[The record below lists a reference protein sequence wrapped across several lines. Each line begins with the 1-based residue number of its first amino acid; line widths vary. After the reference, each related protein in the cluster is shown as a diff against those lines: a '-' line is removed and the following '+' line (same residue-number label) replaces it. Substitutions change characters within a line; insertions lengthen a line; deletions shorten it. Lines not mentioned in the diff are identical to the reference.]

1 MFSRMGKLPRRQR
14 FLLPVLLGVVAT
26 AADAA
31 ASGWPLQP
39 FVSGNPTSTVGA
51 QSLLCRLGSLQS
63 PEEDG
68 LVLAVP
74 YHELSRWHST
84 NILPVYIL
92 DSAVRTFFPRYLLN
106 PSSLFSIWC
115 SSRFALLLYTS
126 VWRGCS
132 LAVCSVSPLF
142 GASSRHSF
150 CRRPSVFVFIFH
162 RLARDF
168 PFLELEPSCKR
179 AFSPL

>member
-1 MFSRMGKLPRRQR
+1 MFSRMGKLSRRQR

-142 GASSRHSF
+142 GASLRCLSSAFLLPSTKRLRFYLSPSRSRF
-150 CRRPSVFVFIFH
+150 SVFG
-162 RLARDF
+162 ART
-168 PFLELEPSCKR
+168 EL
-179 AFSPL
+179 